1 VAKQMSKVTIMVE
14 GGLADALPLI
24 AAAQKMLAEAG
35 LEGLVA
41 VSEVA
46 A

>member
-1 VAKQMSKVTIMVE
+1 MTKVTILVD
-14 GGLADALPLI
+14 GGLADALPLL

-41 VSEVA
+41 VSGVA